1 MPWLLGSSAVNAFF
15 YLSNSSVLL
24 KGLPLVSPVFYLMSY
39 YSLSHPRSNL
49 SPVTSLSIVS
59 KHRGSDTVVTCLSFK
74 PISCVCH
81 SQLEFRPSFS
91 SHSWP
96 SDSPCPLRGKGSKNN
111 AGFEAAS
118 WFRLGHL
125 GSSTCLLGI
134 LQFLNLSCPSTE

>member
-1 MPWLLGSSAVNAFF
+1 MSWLLGGSLVNAFF
-15 YLSNSSVLL
+15 YLSNSSFLL
-24 KGLPLVSPVFYLMSY
+24 KGLPLVSCFYLMY
-39 YSLSHPRSNL
+39 HSLSHSRSNL

-74 PISCVCH
+74 PISCFCH

-96 SDSPCPLRGKGSKNN
+96 SDSPCPLGGKGGRNN

-118 WFRLGHL
+118 GFRLGHL
-125 GSSTCLLGI
+125 GSSTYLLGI
-134 LQFLNLSCPSTE
+134 LQFLNHSCPSTE